1 MITRNISSSNCRKKG
16 LYSYDRQEK
25 FFSTNQ
31 QKIIQEHII
40 TLKKIATCQGDDHT
54 IICLLAYNYL
64 DKYYKMIIIDL
75 SKHQALNTDTK
86 AMKLINFTGTSVEDG
101 NADTAILFIIEERKE
116 TI

>member
-1 MITRNISSSNCRKKG
+1 
-16 LYSYDRQEK
+16 
-25 FFSTNQ
+25 
-31 QKIIQEHII
+31 
-40 TLKKIATCQGDDHT
+40 
-54 IICLLAYNYL
+54 
-64 DKYYKMIIIDL
+64 MIIIDL